1 VAGDIDP
8 FETSADQPKIVAVS
22 LQHAGHLYN
31 YLAGALPLKRG
42 DRVLVEGEAGT
53 RLGTIEIEPHEPA
66 QTLDLAAM
74 RPVVRLA
81 QDSDLRV
88 EEDTLT
94 REQNAQRMCVTR
106 IRERDLPM
114 KLVTV
119 DYTYDGRKAIFY
131 FTAENRVDFRDLVRD
146 LANTLRVRVEM
157 KQIGARD
164 ESKVTG
170 GIGPCG
176 RELCCSSWLRD
187 FEAVTV
193 KMAREQGLAL
203 NPSRLA
209 GMCGRLKCCLR
220 YEYDTYRA
228 LEKELPPVHS
238 TVVTPKGRGRV
249 VAHEV
254 LAQKLV
260 VEFEDHRRIIVGTDD
275 ILSATPPPGK
285 GARLADHDDDDEPAP
300 GAESRISDRGL
311 HDNDDAGGGGFLP

>member
-1 VAGDIDP
+1 MAGEIDP
-8 FETSADQPKIVAVS
+8 FENGADQPKIVAVS

-31 YLAGALPLKRG
+31 YLAGGLALKRG

-94 REQNAQRMCVTR
+94 REHNAQRLCLAR

-220 YEYDTYRA
+220 YEYATY
-228 LEKELPPVHS
+228 LELKRELPNLGKRVES
-238 TVVTPKGRGRV
+238 VQGNGKVVRQNILKRTVLIQREEDGG
-249 VAHEV
+249 
-254 LAQKLV
+254 V
-260 VEFEDHRRIIVGTDD
+260 VE
-275 ILSATPPPGK
+275 ATLQDLVD
-285 GARLADHDDDDEPAP
+285 ARPAK
-300 GAESRISDRGL
+300 S
-311 HDNDDAGGGGFLP
+311 